1 MKQQLLKLIQEFK
14 PDCLQEQID
23 QKNFL
28 SYLYHFDDLLYRTN
42 SLAHIS
48 SSPWIINK
56 ERTKVLMVYHNIY
69 QSWSWCGGHAD
80 GNGNLLDV
88 ALKEAK
94 EETGVKQITPLS
106 SFPIAIDILPVPG
119 HFKNDQY
126 ISSHVHLNVT
136 YLCIVDE
143 SESLTIKPD
152 ENSGVKWIKIEDLEN
167 EISEKE
173 MLVVYQKLIKKTKKC
188 A

>member
-69 QSWSWCGGHAD
+69 RSWSWCGGHAD

-94 EETGVKQITPLS
+94 EETGLNKSHHYLLS
-106 SFPIAIDILPVPG
+106 LLPSIFYLYPVIL
-119 HFKNDQY
+119 
-126 ISSHVHLNVT
+126 
-136 YLCIVDE
+136 E
-143 SESLTIKPD
+143 ETI
-152 ENSGVKWIKIEDLEN
+152 NTFLA
-167 EISEKE
+167 
-173 MLVVYQKLIKKTKKC
+173 TFT
-188 A
+188 